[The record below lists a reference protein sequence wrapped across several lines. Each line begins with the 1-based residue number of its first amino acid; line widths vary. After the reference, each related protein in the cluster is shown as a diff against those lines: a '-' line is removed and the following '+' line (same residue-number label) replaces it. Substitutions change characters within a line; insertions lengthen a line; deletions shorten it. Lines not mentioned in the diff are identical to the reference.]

1 MNYRIHL
8 LGLTGMTREL
18 FVRLVDEQPDM
29 EIVEA
34 LDEPVQPAVASV
46 QQVDVFIVGLHDDQA
61 PEAGVQVLADQPRS
75 LIGISQDGR
84 RAFRYYLRLGE
95 EAIGETSPSLMFD
108 VIRRSAGA
116 WEAGGPGP
124 AQRWE
129 SAGSAS

>member
-29 EIVEA
+29 EIVET
-34 LDEPVQPAVASV
+34 LDEAAPPPVAAA
-46 QQVDVFIVGLHDDQA
+46 QQVDVFIVGLHDDEA
-61 PEAGVQVLADQPRS
+61 PEAAVQVLADQPRS

-95 EAIGETSPSLMFD
+95 EVIGETSPSLMFE

-116 WEAGGPGP
+116 WEARDPG
-124 AQRWE
+124 AASRWE